1 MPSQWF
7 AFTLLRISFHFA
19 TLFYRDG
26 AQANFE
32 SWCVP
37 GETYGCSDEDSA
49 SSSLSQ
55 VDFFTGSIALEP
67 GTDICTVETDH
78 TTQFSYNDWFGVEGE
93 KASNAPHRQVD
104 FNDLLYFCYEATT
117 TTTTT
122 TTTTATTTYAETTAA
137 DDKIVEAAISAIVEN
152 TLEEKVCIKTSHD
165 KNPST
170 AENQAKV
177 PGIDLFLNP
186 DKEAEK
192 MNIVQ
197 TKQGIAKEYFS
208 SSDMASLYPNLF
220 RILWQ
225 STLPCFKVKYHHVHV

>member
-1 MPSQWF
+1 MTEQSQAW
-7 AFTLLRISFHFA
+7 A
-19 TLFYRDG
+19 
-26 AQANFE
+26 
-32 SWCVP
+32 
-37 GETYGCSDEDSA
+37 
-49 SSSLSQ
+49 
-55 VDFFTGSIALEP
+55 
-67 GTDICTVETDH
+67 
-78 TTQFSYNDWFGVEGE
+78 
-93 KASNAPHRQVD
+93 
-104 FNDLLYFCYEATT
+104 
-117 TTTTT
+117 
-122 TTTTATTTYAETTAA
+122 AA

-170 AENQAKV
+170 AENPAQGYQV

-225 STLPCFKVKYHHVHV
+225 STLPCFKVKYHHLHV